1 MTAFKLLG
9 RILNLKQSTWTKPE
23 ISPNLSVLLQRTE
36 YFIALLTIP
45 IVIELDISVPMRLSL
60 KRPWLSKN
68 DFVNRTNGK
77 TIKNMT
83 SIPAELPALSCR

>member
-9 RILNLKQSTWTKPE
+9 RILNLKQSTWTKLE

-45 IVIELDISVPMRLSL
+45 IVIELDISAPMRLSL
-60 KRPWLSKN
+60 KRP
-68 DFVNRTNGK
+68 
-77 TIKNMT
+77 
-83 SIPAELPALSCR
+83 